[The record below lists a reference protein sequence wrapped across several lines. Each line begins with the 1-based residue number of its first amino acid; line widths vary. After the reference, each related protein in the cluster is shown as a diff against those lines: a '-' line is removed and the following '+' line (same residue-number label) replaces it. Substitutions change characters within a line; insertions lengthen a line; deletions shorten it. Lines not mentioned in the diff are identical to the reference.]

1 MTISLLMPVQLL
13 CFSSG
18 GILCLRHV
26 LRRMIPSFMGLLFL
40 VGGISAQAGDD
51 PSTEL
56 NPIGNR
62 TVSVGQTLT
71 FQVSGSDPEGD
82 PMRFQVRPVM
92 PYVAP
97 LTVENHW
104 IGNTHGDGSSLG
116 GGWAISN
123 FIEDMEVFNP
133 GELDPQNDVHMPL
146 IVTRS
151 FWDETNWADGAYHN
165 GRRVGKGEFFN
176 RNISSKTATRSRMRI
191 SAAVRDG
198 LSASIINFYG
208 RAFLGNLMPPPIGE
222 LAPYV
227 QLSDG
232 RSIRS
237 VVDPSAVEFDNQGRL
252 WVADNGPD
260 QNIKI
265 FDLSAP
271 GDPVQ
276 VGTFGDTGGIFGPP
290 VRGRAGTK
298 RFWGIRGIGFGAN
311 GEIFVGN
318 TGIPMQTQGGTDIR
332 AYNSSGQ
339 YLWDLR
345 SIFMHVADIEPR
357 GGNTVYFHAAGQVFE
372 VDFSKEPGMSWK
384 TIATS
389 IDPFRFVDDPRLQFA
404 LGVSF
409 FRVIDGR
416 RFLFATTLN
425 NQVVAVFRY
434 EEGSE
439 IAIPAA
445 LFWVLDNGQGQPWGE
460 GKYPVW
466 TGDWDEKKDRRLMWR
481 DDNGNGAVDEGEFRE
496 FKVPTPFV
504 KAFDVDAQGNV
515 WMGGKMSEYEPQF
528 REGGV
533 SFIPMDGFDAN
544 GVPNYPE
551 DGFRFIDVPNDE
563 LVPDRQREYITR
575 IRYVDASDTLLL
587 ASGDYY
593 PKHLHVYSGFRHQE
607 VPDYQYS
614 IDLGYDDLGVDRIL
628 LDHNS
633 SGMTL
638 PFTFAADEDYI
649 YVAYLDRGLDDRR
662 RGTVTVYRLSDGSKV
677 GWFGPGAVTN
687 HYSGT
692 QDMMISLQVK
702 KLPDG
707 TRIICVEENGGGKMM
722 AYRWVPGS

>member
-1 MTISLLMPVQLL
+1 MRQ
-13 CFSSG
+13 
-18 GILCLRHV
+18 V
-26 LRRMIPSFMGLLFL
+26 LRRLIPSFMGLLVL
-40 VGGISAQAGDD
+40 AGGLSSLAADNLPPELHPVGD
-51 PSTEL
+51 
-56 NPIGNR
+56 R

-71 FQVSGSDPEGD
+71 FQVSGSDPNGD
-82 PMRFQVRPVM
+82 PMRFLVRPVM

-104 IGNTHGDGSSLG
+104 MGNTHGDGSSLG
-116 GGWAISN
+116 GGWAVSN
-123 FIEDMEVFNP
+123 FIEDMEVFNL
-133 GELDPQNDVHMPL
+133 GEVDPQNDKHMPL

-151 FWDETNWADGAYHN
+151 FWDETNWGDGAYHN
-165 GRRVGKGEFFN
+165 GRRVNKGEFFN
-176 RNISSKTATRSRMRI
+176 RIISSKTATRNRMRI
-191 SAAVRDG
+191 AASVRDS
-198 LSASIINFYG
+198 LSAEIKNFHG
-208 RAFLGNLMPPPIGE
+208 RAFLGNLMPPPVGE

-265 FDLSAP
+265 FDLTGT

-276 VGTFGDTGGIFGPP
+276 VGTFGDAGGIFGPP
-290 VRGRAGTK
+290 VRGRAGTM
-298 RFWGIRGIGFGAN
+298 RFWGIRGLGFGAN
-311 GEIFVGN
+311 GDIFVGN

-332 AYNSSGQ
+332 AFNSSGQ
-339 YLWDLR
+339 FLWDLR

-357 GGNTVYFHAAGQVFE
+357 GGNTFYFHAAGQVFE
-372 VDFSKEPGMSWK
+372 VDFSKEPGKSWK
-384 TIATS
+384 TISTS

-409 FRVIDGR
+409 FRVIDGK

-425 NQVVAVFRY
+425 NKVIAVFRY

-466 TGDWDEKKDRRLMWR
+466 TGSWDDKKDRRLMWR
-481 DDNGNGAVDEGEFRE
+481 DDNGNGAVDQGEFRE
-496 FKVPTPFV
+496 FKIPTPFV
-504 KAFDVDAQGNV
+504 KAFDVDAQGNI
-515 WMGGKMSEYEPQF
+515 WMGGRMGEYVPGM

-533 SFIPMDGFDAN
+533 LFIPMNGIDAN
-544 GVPNYPE
+544 GVPNYPATE
-551 DGFRFIDVPNDE
+551 VTDDSSIVFNFMDVPNEE
-563 LVPDRQREYITR
+563 LAPARQNEFITR
-575 IRYVDASDTLLL
+575 IRYVDANDTLVL

-593 PKHLHVYSGFRHQE
+593 PKHLHVYSGFQHQE

-614 IDLGYDDLGVDRIL
+614 IDLGYDDMNLDRII
-628 LDHNS
+628 LDHNTH
-633 SGMTL
+633 GMTL

-649 YVAYLDRGLDDRR
+649 YVAYLDRGLDVRR
-662 RGTVTVYRLSDGSKV
+662 RGTVTVYRLSDGTKV
-677 GWFGPGAVTN
+677 GWFGPDAGTN
-687 HYSGT
+687 FY
-692 QDMMISLQVK
+692 
-702 KLPDG
+702 
-707 TRIICVEENGGGKMM
+707 
-722 AYRWVPGS
+722 